1 MAAVSGRAGLFTIKE
16 SFNPNLTD
24 QVEATTRGQKSGA
37 LRLEFGKVRIPTAA
51 TTVAS
56 VKMTVN
62 TGIMAIAT
70 PSKFVANP
78 ATFATSPFVSG
89 TVSGLYSSIVAVNLL
104 SGAFGVATSG
114 CFLSAYLHIDVIHT
128 GSFSGQAS
136 GMDINYLAVGY

>member
-1 MAAVSGRAGLFTIKE
+1 MAAVSGRAGLFTINQ
-16 SFNPNLTD
+16 FNPNVTD
-24 QVEATTRGQKSGA
+24 DVHTTTRGQKSGA
-37 LRLEFGKVRIPTAA
+37 LRLEFGKVRVPTAA
-51 TTVAS
+51 TTAVS

-62 TGIMAIAT
+62 TGIMALVT
-70 PSKFVANP
+70 PSKFVATP
-78 ATFATSPFVSG
+78 VTFATSPFVSG
-89 TVSGLYSSIVAVNLL
+89 TVSGLYSSITTLNLL